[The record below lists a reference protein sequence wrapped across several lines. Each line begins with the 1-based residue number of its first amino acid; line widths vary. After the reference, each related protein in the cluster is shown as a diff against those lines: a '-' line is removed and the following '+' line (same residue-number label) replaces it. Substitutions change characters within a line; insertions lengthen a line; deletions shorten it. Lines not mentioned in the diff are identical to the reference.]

1 MHVSELSSWAKI
13 VHWLR
18 GPKAAAIVEMFGEL
32 TVPHFTWDV
41 FAREWTEHDVQ
52 CCQAGVQ
59 NARFKRFGSDDL
71 QMDFELLVLADVL
84 RKSAVDTD
92 VLWQLQ
98 SLHETEAWA
107 AKHQIDMAALHE
119 VQKAQMLGMT
129 AVASKSFV
137 VEHSKQS
144 RARYRANCKAVFE
157 YVEAMAERNELYDE
171 AEHRSHI
178 NAMVRLMRVGIC
190 RSKYWTESRKDYDWY
205 AVLQADK
212 AVAAAIDA
220 GVPEQE
226 VKSKMQC
233 LWLTACSQTTTWRI
247 KLLSASLI
255 AEVH

>member
-1 MHVSELSSWAKI
+1 MI
-13 VHWLR
+13 C
-18 GPKAAAIVEMFGEL
+18 I
-32 TVPHFTWDV
+32 
-41 FAREWTEHDVQ
+41 
-52 CCQAGVQ
+52 C
-59 NARFKRFGSDDL
+59 
-71 QMDFELLVLADVL
+71 FELLVLADVL

-107 AKHQIDMAALHE
+107 AEHQIDMAALHE
-119 VQKAQMLGMT
+119 VQKAQMLCMT

-137 VEHSKQS
+137 VEHSNQS
-144 RARYRANCKAVFE
+144 RARYQANCKAVFE

-178 NAMVRLMRVGIC
+178 NAMVRLMRFGIC